1 MPWDSN
7 DATLIHTQ
15 GIYILYTLKVSC
27 MLMLIVGG
35 HLKGIAT
42 VQVVPFDTWVPM
54 YPRVHKSSSS
64 GIAQISL
71 L

>member
-27 MLMLIVGG
+27 MLMIIVGG
-35 HLKGIAT
+35 HLKGTAT
-42 VQVVPFDTWVPM
+42 VQVVPFDAWVHPCTLG
-54 YPRVHKSSSS
+54 YIRAPAVV
-64 GIAQISL
+64 
-71 L
+71 